1 MSALSVQVPFPVFQD
16 RDGQPL
22 ENGYVWI
29 GTANLYPITNAVP
42 VFFDAALTIPAAQ
55 PLRTINGYISNAGTP
70 AQIYVDG
77 VSFSILVQ
85 DSKGSMVYNFP
96 DGTGISP
103 DACGVTYDPPFTG
116 GIPYPVCE
124 KLAEYVSV
132 ADFGAV
138 ADATSPFTGTD
149 NAAAFQ
155 AAFNTGKDVLIPAS
169 PAGFGYR
176 VSTATISKQIRV
188 FGEGMDCT
196 RIWPTDGYSCFIVA
210 TDKVEVSDLTFI
222 GKTGTGQAEVY
233 GDCIKFD
240 AVTNNPAFARH
251 MEGCKIQRVEFR
263 NLKMNGINVPHLLRE
278 SHIRE
283 CRFVGMGNAATARSG
298 IYMQQTLG
306 TPTNNNIIWIDKNMF
321 YRFDTAAI
329 RLRRSTL
336 ISPVNSEPS
345 YDGIMITNNL
355 IHGQL
360 QDENGVEPVQP
371 APTNHVVIDDGT
383 RSIIYGN
390 IFTAIHPQFDG
401 VNAVSAGTACKST
414 DVSNNQMSVKEVV
427 GGVTYNRAT
436 GNATGAFVRLVGNE
450 AMTITNNTVNGGVF
464 NNDFLLNNG
473 DYTSSISVNV
483 CQNVTEAGIILTDYT
498 GLGTFSGEIQTNNTR
513 QITDE
518 INAYG
523 AITAATVVKANN
535 GLSEFFSNSQN
546 WSLWLKFN
554 AATNGCLV
562 GSPGANQF
570 QVSTNGGTPLLIV
583 DSTVATRPGADN
595 TYKLGTASFLWSEVF
610 AGNGTINT
618 SDERSKQDIALL
630 NEAEKRVALALKGLI
645 KKFRFKDA
653 VALKGES
660 ARTHIGVVAQEVK
673 AAFESEGLDPFAYGI
688 LCYDEWEET
697 QEPIVELQD
706 FIDEKTGETSQRH
719 VVVGTKTIPAGNRY
733 GIRYDQMFAFI
744 IGAM

>member
-1 MSALSVQVPFPVFQD
+1 MAKLTLNNIGSRYGSIDALNDNSDLIETAF
-16 RDGQPL
+16 
-22 ENGYVWI
+22 EN
-29 GTANLYPITNAVP
+29 TLS
-42 VFFDAALTIPAAQ
+42 
-55 PLRTINGYISNAGTP
+55 R
-70 AQIYVDG
+70 
-77 VSFSILVQ
+77 
-85 DSKGSMVYNFP
+85 
-96 DGTGISP
+96 DGTGPNNMEADLDMDSNRIINLSNGVNNQ
-103 DACGVTYDPPFTG
+103 DAVTKAQLDINKAEVSALVQSLSTSNYGDSSNVSYVPAGTG
-116 GIPYPVCE
+116 AVNTTVQT
-124 KLAEYVSV
+124 KLRQYVSV
-132 ADFGAV
+132 LDFGAV
-138 ADATSPFTGTD
+138 ADATSPTTGTD

-169 PAGFGYR
+169 PAGYGYR

-188 FGEGMDCT
+188 FGEGMDAT

-240 AVTNNPAFARH
+240 AVTNNPAFTRQ

-263 NLKMNGINVPHLLRE
+263 NLKMNGIHVAQLLRE

-283 CRFVGMGNAATARSG
+283 CRFIGMGNAATSRSG
-298 IYMQQTLG
+298 IYMRQTLG
-306 TPTNNNIIWIDKNMF
+306 TASNNNILWIDKNVF

-329 RLRRSTL
+329 WLRRSTL
-336 ISPVNSEPS
+336 ISPTYSEPS

-360 QDENGVEPVQP
+360 QNENGVESVQP
-371 APTNHVVIDDGT
+371 APTNHVTIEDGT
-383 RSIIYGN
+383 RTMLRGN
-390 IFTAIHPQFDG
+390 IFTAIHPQYNG
-401 VNAVSAGTACKST
+401 VYAVSGGTACKSI
-414 DVSNNQMSVKEVV
+414 DHSNNQMSVKEVV

-436 GNATGAFVRLVGNE
+436 GNATGYFVTAWGNE
-450 AMTITNNTVNGGVF
+450 AITITNNTVNGGVF
-464 NNDFLLNNG
+464 NNDLLLNNG
-473 DYTSSISVNV
+473 DYTTSIDVNV

-498 GLGTFSGEIQTNNTR
+498 GIGTWAGEIQTNNTR
-513 QITDE
+513 QITDT
-518 INAYG
+518 INAYS
-523 AITAATVVKANN
+523 AITAGTTVKANN

-546 WSLWLKFN
+546 WSLWLKYN

-562 GSPGANQF
+562 GSPGASQF

-583 DSTVATRPGADN
+583 DSTTATKPGADN
-595 TYKLGTASFLWSEVF
+595 TYKLGTASFRWSEVF

-618 SDERSKQDIALL
+618 SDEREKQDIAFL
-630 NEAEKRVALALKGLI
+630 NDAEKRVALVLKGLI
-645 KKFRFKDA
+645 KKFRFKDS
-653 VALKGES
+653 VASKGVA

-719 VVVGTKTIPAGNRY
+719 VVVSTKTIPAGNRY
-733 GIRYDQMFAFI
+733 GIRYEQMFAFI

>member
-1 MSALSVQVPFPVFQD
+1 MTVNLSALAGA
-16 RDGQPL
+16 GQQFFNDSGVIL
-22 ENGYVWI
+22 SGGKLYSYV
-29 GTANLYPITNAVP
+29 
-42 VFFDAALTIPAAQ
+42 
-55 PLRTINGYISNAGTP
+55 AGTTTP
-70 AQIYVDG
+70 QATFTSASGSTAHTNPIILNSAGRVATGEIWLTAGSNYK
-77 VSFSILVQ
+77 FSLYTSTDVLIANY
-85 DSKGSMVYNFP
+85 DNITGIN
-96 DGTGISP
+96 GTGITSN
-103 DACGVTYDPPFTG
+103 ASNVIYDPAGTG
-116 GIPYPVCE
+116 AVATTVQA
-124 KLAEYVSV
+124 KLRQYVSV
-132 ADFGAV
+132 LDFGAV
-138 ADATSPFTGTD
+138 ANATSPTTGTD

-169 PAGFGYR
+169 SPGFGYR

-188 FGEGMDCT
+188 FGEGMDAT

-240 AVTNNPAFARH
+240 AVTNNPAFTRH

-360 QDENGVEPVQP
+360 QDENGVEAVQP

-383 RSIIYGN
+383 RSIICGN

-473 DYTSSISVNV
+473 DYASSISVNA

-498 GLGTFSGEIQTNNTR
+498 GLGTFSGEIQTNNTV
-513 QITDE
+513 QTT
-518 INAYG
+518 NA
-523 AITAATVVKANN
+523 IDVSTTISANN
-535 GLSEFFSNSQN
+535 GLSTFSGASEN
-546 WSLWLKFN
+546 WSLRLKYN
-554 AATNGCLV
+554 TATNGCLV
-562 GSPGANQF
+562 GSPGLSQF
-570 QVSTNGGTPLLIV
+570 QVSSNGGSPLFVV
-583 DSTVATRPGADN
+583 DGTTATRPGADN
-595 TYKLGTASFLWSEVF
+595 TYNLGTASFRWATVF
-610 AGNGTINT
+610 AGTGAINT
-618 SDERSKQDIALL
+618 SDEREKQDIASLD
-630 NEAEKRVALALKGLI
+630 EAEKKVALALKGSV

-653 VALKGES
+653 VALKGKS

-673 AAFESEGLDPFAYGI
+673 AAFESEGLDPFKYGI

-706 FIDEKTGETSQRH
+706 FIDEQTGETSQRH

-733 GIRYDQMFAFI
+733 GIRYEQLFAFI